1 MAKPNKSAKR
11 NARSAKQ
18 VHRPLL
24 DVERGTFH
32 KKSRSIWPRKNSR
45 AVAQSNSVVQKQSE
59 SVSESTKLSTTGDSG
74 LLDQPKDIL
83 KVPKG
88 SPTHRDLSVLVQRA
102 EEQDSGGTIQRVK
115 LVHFIK
121 PNKLKV
127 LKNLLRHRF

>member
-1 MAKPNKSAKR
+1 MVKPNKSAKQ

-24 DVERGTFH
+24 DVERELSQKERINLT
-32 KKSRSIWPRKNSR
+32 KNNSR
-45 AVAQSNSVVQKQSE
+45 AVAQSNLVVQKQSE
-59 SVSESTKLSTTGDSG
+59 LVSESRNLSTTGDSG